1 MDTRTCGID
10 TSIVIR
16 VDVWERMYGGIRGL
30 MPARVGTSFSRAGTL
45 RATKPHKEAFDQS
58 VIMTTRAASK
68 KATAA
73 PRRAASPTILVAV
86 NEEEAER
93 KKVDNDAMEMEF
105 YNRII
110 NDPSS
115 SASPL
120 TSRIVQSKSIQRE
133 DAAMNDDNDDND
145 AVTTTKNGEQEDQ
158 QQVQPMF
165 AKLSAHAASQ
175 QQRTVGKNNNTI
187 TKAEYRRVRCPA
199 HRYTPLRECWEQLLT
214 PLVEYLK
221 LQVRFNTRTRS
232 VEIKTS
238 KHTPE
243 TCSLQ
248 KGADF
253 IGAFML
259 GFEPQDAVALL
270 RLDDLYVES
279 FQVTDVKTL
288 RGDHL
293 SRAIGRVAGQDGKT
307 RFAIE
312 NATRTRIVIADSR
325 VHMLGSYG
333 NIRLARNAICDL
345 ILGAPPGKVYNNM
358 RNVAKRMNERY

>member
-1 MDTRTCGID
+1 
-10 TSIVIR
+10 
-16 VDVWERMYGGIRGL
+16 
-30 MPARVGTSFSRAGTL
+30 
-45 RATKPHKEAFDQS
+45 
-58 VIMTTRAASK
+58 MTTRAASK

-73 PRRAASPTILVAV
+73 PGRATNPTPLPVVVAAV
-86 NEEEAER
+86 NEEEAEQH

-110 NDPSS
+110 HDPSS
-115 SASPL
+115 SVASPL
-120 TSRIVQSKSIQRE
+120 TSRLVQSKSIQRE
-133 DAAMNDDNDDND
+133 DAAMNDDDTDEENGG
-145 AVTTTKNGEQEDQ
+145 TTTIKNGEEEVEDQ
-158 QQVQPMF
+158 QAQQPMF
-165 AKLSAHAASQ
+165 AKLSAHAASSQ
-175 QQRTVGKNNNTI
+175 QQRHTTAGKQI
-187 TKAEYRRVRCPA
+187 SKAEYRRVRCPA

-238 KHTPE
+238 KHTLE
-243 TCSLQ
+243 TSSLQ